1 MNLRRQAPWVTLIA
15 VSAGFVLARGAIA
28 QMPLQAT
35 QSPPPAV
42 AKLVASASGK
52 PAASEAHDEGEPEDH
67 HNGAARPAA
76 STGTG
81 EGDPSS
87 PSAAPAASAKATVLR
102 VPVPLM
108 EGMLRIPGGKFVMA
122 SSFAKNQPPPR
133 PVTLT
138 PFWVD
143 RTEVNVAEYRA
154 CVAKGACART
164 PKTSASCTFDLGDPQ
179 LPISCVHWADAETYC
194 RSVGKRLPSE
204 VEWEYAARG
213 NLGTV
218 YPWGGGISCNFAVTL
233 KSERTGQSCSLGH
246 PDRVGARL
254 GGASMFGV
262 LDMSGNVEEWTADW
276 YVENLGRGP
285 APRQGA
291 SHVLRGGG
299 WLSAPSMSRTT
310 TRNWGSAVEAGPN
323 VGFRCAKDASP

>member
-1 MNLRRQAPWVTLIA
+1 MKFRRQAPWVVLVA

-28 QMPLQAT
+28 QIPLQAT
-35 QSPPPAV
+35 QSPPP
-42 AKLVASASGK
+42 KPIASPSPSGR
-52 PAASEAHDEGEPEDH
+52 PAASEAHDESEPEERH
-67 HNGAARPAA
+67 TGAARPSA

-81 EGDPSS
+81 EGDPGN
-87 PSAAPAASAKATVLR
+87 PSAQPAASAKATVLR
-102 VPVPLM
+102 VAVPAVD
-108 EGMLRIPGGKFVMA
+108 GMLRIPGGKFIMA

-133 PVTLT
+133 PVTLA

-143 RTEVNVAEYRA
+143 RNEVNVAEYRA

-179 LPISCVHWADAETYC
+179 LPISCVHWSDAETYC
-194 RSVGKRLPSE
+194 RSAGKRLPSE

-246 PDRVGARL
+246 PDHVGARL

-276 YVENLGRGP
+276 YVEHLGRGP

-323 VGFRCAKDASP
+323 VGFRCAKDAAL